1 MNQSLAA
8 SDQTGLTSEAR
19 TVETISEQ
27 IRKKNFFPVLAAL
40 NTKSMMIRESLYCSR
55 RNPDASKT
63 CTFVV
68 RFFAVVIVKVK
79 SINLVVN
86 D

>member
-27 IRKKNFFPVLAAL
+27 IQKKLFPCTCCA
-40 NTKSMMIRESLYCSR
+40 KHKKHDDKRELGLSR

-68 RFFAVVIVKVK
+68 SFFAVVIVKVK